1 MNTTTLVIVGVIV
14 LAVIVIAIIAAVM
27 RSRGGLGR
35 PKLREL
41 TPEARD
47 RYGAQ
52 WDKVEARFVD
62 DPEGAVREAD
72 SILMGLL
79 REREHPM
86 QEDQLPNRMRKA
98 RRLAVGQDG
107 RGGTEGMRQAM
118 LEYRAVME
126 EYGRPTDE
134 SDRDRARARDEREPD
149 DRREIAS

>member
-1 MNTTTLVIVGVIV
+1 MDSTTLVIIGVIV
-14 LAVIVIAIIAAVM
+14 LAVIVVLLVVAGM

-35 PKLREL
+35 PKLAPL
-41 TPEARD
+41 SVEARD

-86 QEDQLPNRMRKA
+86 GEQQLPARMKKA
-98 RRLAVGQDG
+98 RRLATGQDG
-107 RGGTEGMRQAM
+107 KGGTEGMRQAM
-118 LEYRAVME
+118 LEYRGVME

-134 SDRDRARARDEREPD
+134 RERVRDRDREPD
-149 DRREIAS
+149 DKREIAS

>member
-1 MNTTTLVIVGVIV
+1 MSTTTLVIVGVIV
-14 LAVIVIAIIAAVM
+14 VAVILIVALVVGM
-27 RSRGGLGR
+27 TRGGIGK
-35 PKLREL
+35 PKLKAL

-52 WDKVEARFVD
+52 WDRVEARFVD

-86 QEDQLPNRMRKA
+86 QEDKLPARMRKA
-98 RRLAVGQDG
+98 RRLGMGQDG
-107 RGGTEGMRQAM
+107 KGGTEGMRQAM

-134 SDRDRARARDEREPD
+134 GERARD

>member
-1 MNTTTLVIVGVIV
+1 MNTTTLVIIGVV
-14 LAVIVIAIIAAVM
+14 VVAVILILALVLG
-27 RSRGGLGR
+27 RNRGGLGK
-35 PKLREL
+35 PKLRDL

-52 WDKVEARFVD
+52 WDRVEARFVD

-86 QEDQLPNRMRKA
+86 QEDRLPNRMRKA
-98 RRLAVGQDG
+98 RRLAMGQDG

-118 LEYRAVME
+118 LEYRGVME
-126 EYGRPTDE
+126 EYGRPAD
-134 SDRDRARARDEREPD
+134 AAERERD

>member
-1 MNTTTLVIVGVIV
+1 MDTTTLVIVGVVV
-14 LAVIVIAIIAAVM
+14 LAVILLILVIG
-27 RSRGGLGR
+27 RSRGLAK
-35 PKLREL
+35 PKLRAL
-41 TPEARD
+41 PPEARD

-86 QEDQLPNRMRKA
+86 VEGKLPARMRKA
-98 RRLAVGQDG
+98 RRLATGQDG
-107 RGGTEGMRQAM
+107 RGGTEGLRQAM

-126 EYGRPTDE
+126 EYGRPADE
-134 SDRDRARARDEREPD
+134 HVRDRDER
-149 DRREIAS
+149 DREDKREIAS

>member
-1 MNTTTLVIVGVIV
+1 MNTTTLVIIGIV
-14 LAVIVIAIIAAVM
+14 VVAVIVILALVIG
-27 RSRGGLGR
+27 RTRGGLGR

-41 TPEARD
+41 SPEARD

-52 WDKVEARFVD
+52 WDRVESRFVD

-86 QEDQLPNRMRKA
+86 REDQLPNRMRKA
-98 RRLAVGQDG
+98 RKLAIGEQG

-118 LEYRAVME
+118 LEYRGVME
-126 EYGRPTDE
+126 EYGRPTD
-134 SDRDRARARDEREPD
+134 DRDERARD

>member
-1 MNTTTLVIVGVIV
+1 MDSTTLVIIGVIV
-14 LAVIVIAIIAAVM
+14 LAVIVVLLVIAGM
-27 RSRGGLGR
+27 RSRGGFGG
-35 PKLREL
+35 PKLKPL
-41 TPEARD
+41 SGEARD

-86 QEDQLPNRMRKA
+86 TEQQLPARMKKA
-98 RRLAVGQDG
+98 RRLAMGQDG
-107 RGGTEGMRQAM
+107 KGGTEGLRQAM
-118 LEYRAVME
+118 LEYRGVME
-126 EYGRPTDE
+126 EYGRPAE
-134 SDRDRARARDEREPD
+134 DRDRVRD

>member
-14 LAVIVIAIIAAVM
+14 LAVIIVLAIVSFG
-27 RSRGGLGR
+27 RSRGLGR
-35 PKLREL
+35 PKLKEL

-86 QEDQLPNRMRKA
+86 REDQMPNRMKRA
-98 RRLAVGQDG
+98 RRLATGQEG
-107 RGGTEGMRQAM
+107 KGGTEGMRQAM
-118 LEYRAVME
+118 LEYRGVME
-126 EYGRPTDE
+126 EYGRPAD
-134 SDRDRARARDEREPD
+134 DRTRERDVRDER
-149 DRREIAS
+149 DREDKREIAS

>member
-1 MNTTTLVIVGVIV
+1 MSTTILVIVGVIV
-14 LAVIVIAIIAAVM
+14 VALIVIGLIAAFA
-27 RSRGGLGR
+27 RGRGLGH
-35 PKLREL
+35 PKLKPL
-41 TPEARD
+41 SPEARD

-72 SILMGLL
+72 SILMGML

-86 QEDQLPNRMRKA
+86 GENELPNRMKKA
-98 RRLAVGQDG
+98 RRLAVGQEG

-118 LEYRAVME
+118 LEYRSVME

-134 SDRDRARARDEREPD
+134 RGRERDERERD

>member
-14 LAVIVIAIIAAVM
+14 LAVIIVLALVLG
-27 RSRGGLGR
+27 RSRGLGR
-35 PKLREL
+35 PKLKEL

-72 SILMGLL
+72 SILMGML

-86 QEDQLPNRMRKA
+86 EEDRLPNRMRKA
-98 RRLAVGQDG
+98 RRLATGQDG

-118 LEYRAVME
+118 LEYRGVME
-126 EYGRPTDE
+126 EYGRPADE
-134 SDRDRARARDEREPD
+134 RARERDERDRE
-149 DRREIAS
+149 DRREVAS

>member
-1 MNTTTLVIVGVIV
+1 MNTTTLVIIGVVV
-14 LAVIVIAIIAAVM
+14 LAVIVILALVIG
-27 RSRGGLGR
+27 RTRGGLGR

-41 TPEARD
+41 SPEARD

-52 WDKVEARFVD
+52 WDRVESRFVD

-86 QEDQLPNRMRKA
+86 REDQLPNRMRKA
-98 RRLAVGQDG
+98 RKLAIGEQG

-118 LEYRAVME
+118 LEYRGVME
-126 EYGRPTDE
+126 EYGRPTD
-134 SDRDRARARDEREPD
+134 DRDERARD

>member
-1 MNTTTLVIVGVIV
+1 MSTTTILVIVGVIV
-14 LAVIVIAIIAAVM
+14 VALIVVGLIVAAV
-27 RSRGGLGR
+27 RGRGIAG
-35 PKLREL
+35 PKLRPL
-41 TPEARD
+41 SPEARD

-86 QEDQLPNRMRKA
+86 QENQLPSRMKKA
-98 RRLAVGQDG
+98 RRLAVGQEG
-107 RGGTEGMRQAM
+107 KGGTEGMRQAM

-126 EYGRPTDE
+126 EYGRPAD
-134 SDRDRARARDEREPD
+134 DRDRERTREERERD